1 MTNDLSLLSERERSV
16 LRLVATGATNQQIAE
31 QLDIS
36 PNTVKV
42 HLRNIFGKIG
52 VTSRTEASLF
62 AVRAGLV
69 ELGQTSEVTTTPDQ
83 SEISPVSAQTEATLD
98 NVVAAEQASLTSNQ
112 PNELGL
118 ATSNEQ
124 NEQSALTELQ
134 PVPPIALEAQPVS
147 TSYPH
152 LSRRWV
158 GILGIVFG
166 IVLAIV
172 ALNLWQGFA
181 IQSEP
186 MPTATS
192 QIIAAEAGGSWSE
205 RLAPGKPFTGAAAI
219 NFGPIFVIGGWD
231 GQNVLASTLRYDP
244 LADSWREL
252 PNKPTAVRDIQ
263 AVVLGGKIFVPG
275 GLIAEGQV
283 SDVLE
288 IFDPQ
293 SEEWSTGQA
302 LPEPRSAYSLAV
314 FEGRLYLFGGWD
326 GKEYRSEVFRFDP
339 NANSWELLTLMP
351 TERAFS
357 CAAISPEGEVFVIGG
372 QNSTGRLYTN
382 EAYLP
387 ALDGGS
393 NSFPW
398 SQRKPL
404 DAPRSQSACGS
415 LDNEIYVF
423 GGDQAQAPL
432 RYDVRSDK
440 WQELSASP
448 QPIGAQPA
456 MAYRDGVFYLTGGQL
471 HNKPTDYMYGFSVR
485 YSVTIPIQ

>member
-69 ELGQTSEVTTTPDQ
+69 ELGQTSEVATTSDPNET
-83 SEISPVSAQTEATLD
+83 SSVTSPTELAPESSSVVEQT
-98 NVVAAEQASLTSNQ
+98 SLTQNQ
-112 PNELGL
+112 PIEAGL
-118 ATSNEQ
+118 ASSVQ
-124 NEQSALTELQ
+124 QSALSEPQ
-134 PVPPIALEAQPVS
+134 PVPVTQPEVQPPS

-152 LSRRWV
+152 LSRPWV
-158 GILGIVFG
+158 GVLGVILGV
-166 IVLAIV
+166 VLAFI
-172 ALNLWQGFA
+172 ALNLWQGLA
-181 IQSEP
+181 VQSELA
-186 MPTATS
+186 PTATS
-192 QIIAAEAGGSWSE
+192 QIIASEAGGTWSE
-205 RLAPGKPFTGAAAI
+205 RLAPGQAFTGAAAV
-219 NFGPIFVIGGWD
+219 NFGPIFVIGGSD
-231 GQNVLASTLRYDP
+231 GQAVLDRTLRYDP
-244 LADSWREL
+244 LANSWRQL

-263 AVVLGGKIFVPG
+263 AVILGGKIFVPG
-275 GLIAEGQV
+275 GLISEGNV
-283 SDVLE
+283 SDALE

-339 NANSWELLTLMP
+339 NANSWDLLTSMP

-382 EAYLP
+382 ESYLP

-404 DAPRSQSACGS
+404 DEPRTQSACGA

-440 WQELSASP
+440 WQTLNQSP

-471 HNKPTDYMYGFSVR
+471 HNKPTDYLYGFSVR
-485 YSVTIPIQ
+485 YSVTIPLQ

>member
-1 MTNDLSLLSERERSV
+1 MTNDLSLLSERERAV

-62 AVRAGLV
+62 AVRAGLI
-69 ELGQTSEVTTTPDQ
+69 ELNQTSEVESTPDTIDSLPSSSQTESPAERLDSSEQAMLVENQ
-83 SEISPVSAQTEATLD
+83 SSEAGSSGLLETVELHQTSSDAPPTQEAAVSAPA
-98 NVVAAEQASLTSNQ
+98 
-112 PNELGL
+112 
-118 ATSNEQ
+118 
-124 NEQSALTELQ
+124 
-134 PVPPIALEAQPVS
+134 
-147 TSYPH
+147 YPH

-158 GILGIVFG
+158 GVLGMLIGIILAV
-166 IVLAIV
+166 V
-172 ALNLWQGFA
+172 ALNLWQG
-181 IQSEP
+181 ITRQIDPEP
-186 MPTATS
+186 TVTS
-192 QIIAAEAGGSWSE
+192 QVAVADAGGTWTQ
-205 RLAPGKPFTGAAAI
+205 RLAPGKPFTAAAAV

-231 GQNVLASTLRYDP
+231 GQNVLDTTLRYDP
-244 LADSWREL
+244 LSDSWRQL
-252 PNKPTAVRDIQ
+252 PPKPTAVRDIQ
-263 AVVLGGKIFVPG
+263 AVILGGKIFVPG
-275 GLIAEGQV
+275 GLLGDGRA

-293 SEEWSTGQA
+293 SETWSTGQA

-314 FEGRLYLFGGWD
+314 FEGRMYLFGGWD
-326 GKEYRSEVFRFDP
+326 GQEYRSEVFRFDP
-339 NANSWELLTLMP
+339 NANSWEVLTSMP
-351 TERAFS
+351 TQRAFS
-357 CAAISPEGEVFVIGG
+357 CAAVSPEGEVFVIGG

-382 EAYLP
+382 ESYHP
-387 ALDGGS
+387 ALEGS
-393 NSFPW
+393 SSDFPW
-398 SQRKPL
+398 NQRKPL
-404 DAPRSQSACGS
+404 DEPRSQSACGA

-440 WQELSASP
+440 WQILNTSP

-456 MAYRDGVFYLTGGQL
+456 LAYRDGVFYITGGEL

-485 YSVTIPIQ
+485 YSITIPIR